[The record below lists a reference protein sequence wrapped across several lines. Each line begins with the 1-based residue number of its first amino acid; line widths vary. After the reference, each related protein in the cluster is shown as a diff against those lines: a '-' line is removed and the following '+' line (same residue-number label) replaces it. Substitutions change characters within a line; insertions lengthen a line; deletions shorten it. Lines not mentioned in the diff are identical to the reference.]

1 MNQSACVERLGR
13 IISINWFGCHY
24 FDFRSY
30 RFRCHRR
37 AAKQPA
43 TADWTNHDIEIGNI
57 LEHFYRRCALS
68 RHDVFVFERVN
79 QDRACFCDH
88 LCAGRF
94 PRRLRRFTKNNLRA
108 VTLHRAH
115 FHPGRVRRHHNVGWN
130 AAKFGRARDGTTMIA

>member
-13 IISINWFGCHY
+13 IISINWFGCDY

-30 RFRCHRR
+30 RFRCHRC
-37 AAKQPA
+37 AAEQPA

-94 PRRLRRFTKNNLRA
+94 PRRLRRFTKTICA
-108 VTLHRAH
+108 
-115 FHPGRVRRHHNVGWN
+115 P
-130 AAKFGRARDGTTMIA
+130 